1 MGAIYT
7 QICVPSGHR
16 SGCALSAGWG
26 PHWSQACPLW
36 AQVEI
41 SSRCGAGVPYG
52 HRFWVH
58 FSHKYGSYLGI
69 ALGSCWVCPGALFG
83 HVSESV
89 QGTDLGSVSTRLEV
103 PHGARMEPI
112 PSCMLAP
119 SWPWAVLH
127 GPAALLGLT
136 VLLPLPSASSPP
148 PAPLTPLQPQSS
160 PAPHMSV
167 RHFYVTPENLG
178 AHLRHSSAVA
188 PNLFPQILLPTP
200 KVVFS

>member
-1 MGAIYT
+1 MW
-7 QICVPSGHR
+7 S
-16 SGCALSAGWG
+16 WG
-26 PHWSQACPLW
+26 PLW
-36 AQVEI
+36 AQI
-41 SSRCGAGVPYG
+41 LGPFQSQIWILPRHSSGLL
-52 HRFWVH
+52 
-58 FSHKYGSYLGI
+58 LGFV
-69 ALGSCWVCPGALFG
+69 LGLFLDMCLNLFKAQIWG
-83 HVSESV
+83 PS
-89 QGTDLGSVSTRLEV
+89 
-103 PHGARMEPI
+103 PHGWRFPLGQGWRPI

-136 VLLPLPSASSPP
+136 VLLPLPTASSPP
-148 PAPLTPLQPQSS
+148 PAPLTPLQPLSS